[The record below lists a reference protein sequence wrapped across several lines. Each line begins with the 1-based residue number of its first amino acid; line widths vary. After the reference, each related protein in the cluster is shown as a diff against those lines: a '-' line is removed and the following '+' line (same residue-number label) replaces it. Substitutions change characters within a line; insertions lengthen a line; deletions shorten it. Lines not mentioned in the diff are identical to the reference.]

1 MIARDGEVASVVV
14 IAEVVGII
22 VERQITKTTPEGETG
37 IDTAI
42 FKPVNT
48 WLYLIIKHCAMVKS
62 WEAILLQ
69 LQSKFQGFL
78 ES

>member
-14 IAEVVGII
+14 IAEVVGLI
-22 VERQITKTTPEGETG
+22 VERQITKFTPEGETG

-48 WLYLIIKHCAMVKS
+48 
-62 WEAILLQ
+62 
-69 LQSKFQGFL
+69 
-78 ES
+78 